1 MELDAK
7 IPDKRTPSSNLPD
20 LNGLVSGLI
29 VIYLLRH
36 FPRWRKVILLGIG

>member
-1 MELDAK
+1 MELDAT

-29 VIYLLRH
+29 VIYLLR
-36 FPRWRKVILLGIG
+36 PLSTVGARGL